1 MTESIKL
8 KDTCERC
15 GFVPIDM
22 CQLGAIYIDGRGK
35 NDDLSSHMT
44 LCANCQSFLIAM
56 HDRDLSTNEREEVK
70 EAWRQGKFFN

>member
-22 CQLGAIYIDGRGK
+22 CQLDVIHIDGCSEDG
-35 NDDLSSHMT
+35 DPSSRMT
-44 LCANCQSFLIAM
+44 LCANCQSFITAM
-56 HDRDLSTNEREEVK
+56 NDDELSHLERQEVK
-70 EAWRQGKFFN
+70 EAWRQGRLFN

>member
-22 CQLGAIYIDGRGK
+22 CQLDVIHIDGCSE
-35 NDDLSSHMT
+35 DDDPSSYMT
-44 LCANCQSFLIAM
+44 LCANCQSFITAM
-56 HDRDLSTNEREEVK
+56 HDGDLSPKDREEVK
-70 EAWRQGKFFN
+70 EAWRQGGLFN